1 MATSDKRG
9 KLFVN
14 FEIKLY
20 IVPQSNV
27 PSRESIIHDT
37 MNVYLRISLICLS
50 IFLMGTLRLPG
61 QTVKRG
67 TLEVFQGT
75 RGEYYFDAIQ
85 GAIKQQPKNGKL
97 WVDASIPGAANK
109 KTFKLIYEPSKDFVG
124 LDTFRYT
131 SLVCFTAGC
140 LEEWEIQV
148 KVKTSEVNALPDLF
162 YLPVNAPETPL
173 NVLRNDSGSSGSLSL
188 RSVSM
193 VNNGQSSL
201 SAGSPFVMF
210 KPRPGFT
217 GVAQLIYT
225 VCDPLGTCGQA
236 SASVVVGQVQ
246 PFGQDTLRIF
256 TLKNEPVD
264 VLVPNVYFLLE
275 EPSSGRLDS
284 KRDIPRYSPKTGFA
298 GNDYMVF
305 VGNGKELT
313 VEVVVLDVTRNKFA
327 FDDQG
332 NTMPGRLL
340 ELDVL
345 ANDAFGNATSC
356 LKYSPPRYGRLV
368 SQPMPNGVVVY
379 EAPRGFIGVDEF
391 TYTASAPGCTGTP
404 ETATVRIYVSN
415 FEPARSK
422 FRMNTPMNTP
432 LAIAYNIPI
441 SEFKF
446 NLSQKAR
453 KGEIL
458 MLNGL
463 VDTTIRGA
471 KVFGYNALLY
481 VPNPGATGMD
491 EFEVIYC
498 LKGVGPQECQYQ
510 KSVKIEIDIL
520 PFASDKDLCFGDCVW
535 AGDTNMDGVVN
546 MEDLLPLGRY
556 MGRVGLS
563 REAPNLDIWFGQY
576 GKDWKDPFVSPDAAN
591 LKYVDTDGN
600 SIITADDT
608 VAIGR
613 FFGRTHSLVPVK
625 LPYADF
631 EIRLEGDLFSEPG
644 KPVNLEIIL
653 GDEKHPVTDLHGFTF
668 DFSYNP
674 FFFDANASS
683 VEFLGNSW
691 LTYNAPVLG
700 MVRNDGKG
708 IVSTGFTRT
717 NGVPAHGYGKVGRSK
732 VVVTNDIIGV
742 SPPDSDGNIHVPLY
756 GNAVATNSKG
766 EKFAVR
772 VKPTIITIK
781 TRPDL
786 PGLGKTNPVK
796 RSGDD
801 LLLFPNPSRENV
813 NLFKQGHDPIERI
826 QVFSVA
832 GQLVMDS
839 GNISDHQYVIPVK
852 NWLPGIYVAR
862 VKIGNGEVATR
873 KIEVI
878 R

>member
-1 MATSDKRG
+1 MFP
-9 KLFVN
+9 L
-14 FEIKLY
+14 
-20 IVPQSNV
+20 
-27 PSRESIIHDT
+27 RETIIHDT
-37 MNVYLRISLICLS
+37 MNIYLRISLICLS

-61 QTVKRG
+61 QVLKRG
-67 TLEVFQGT
+67 SLEVFQNS
-75 RGEYYFDAIQ
+75 RGEYYCDALLSDITT
-85 GAIKQQPKNGKL
+85 KPRNGKV
-97 WVDASIPGAANK
+97 WVAGLSPGPAGRRTYK
-109 KTFKLIYEPSKDFVG
+109 YVYEPVKGFVG
-124 LDTFRYT
+124 LDTFRYV
-131 SLVCFTAGC
+131 SVVCEKAGC
-140 LEEWEIQV
+140 VEEWEIQV
-148 KVKTSEVNALPDLF
+148 RVKTSEVNALPDLF
-162 YLPVNAPETPL
+162 YVPANSSETPL

-188 RSVSM
+188 RAVST
-193 VNNGQSSL
+193 VNNGQAFL
-201 SAGSPFVMF
+201 SVGSPFVMF

-225 VCDPLGTCGQA
+225 VCDTLGTCGQA

-246 PFGQDTLRIF
+246 PPGQDTLRIF

-275 EPSSGRLDS
+275 DPSNGQLDS
-284 KRDIPRYSPKTGFA
+284 KRDIPRYSPKPGFA
-298 GNDYMVF
+298 GKDYIF
-305 VGNGKELT
+305 FAGNGGELT
-313 VEVVVLDVTRNKFA
+313 VEVEVLDITRNKFA

-345 ANDAFGNATSC
+345 ANDAFGSAASC
-356 LKYSPPRYGRLV
+356 LKYSQPRYGRLV
-368 SQPMPNGVVVY
+368 SQPLPNGLVVY

-391 TYTASAPGCTGTP
+391 TYTAFAPGCTGTP
-404 ETATVRIYVSN
+404 ETATVRVFVSN
-415 FEPARSK
+415 FEPSRSK

-458 MLNGL
+458 LLNGV
-463 VDTTIRGA
+463 VDTTIRGT
-471 KVFGYNALLY
+471 KIFGYNALLY
-481 VPNPGATGMD
+481 VPGPGATGLD
-491 EFEVIYC
+491 EFEVVYC
-498 LKGVGPQECQYQ
+498 LKGTGGQECQYQ
-510 KSVKIEIDIL
+510 KSVKIEVDIL
-520 PFASDKDLCFGDCVW
+520 PYASDKDLCFGDCVW
-535 AGDTNMDGVVN
+535 AGDANMDGVVN
-546 MEDLLPLGRY
+546 MEDLLPLGRF
-556 MGRVGLS
+556 MGRVGMP
-563 REAPNLDIWFGQY
+563 RDEPNLDVWFGQY
-576 GKDWKDPFVSPDAAN
+576 GKDWKDPFGGPDAAG

-600 SIITADDT
+600 SIITAEDT
-608 VAIGR
+608 VAIAR
-613 FFGRTHSLVPVK
+613 FFGRTHAIVPVK

-631 EIRLEGDLFSEPG
+631 EIRLEGNLFTEPG
-644 KPVNLEIIL
+644 KPVFLDISL

-674 FFFDANASS
+674 FFFDANASF

-700 MVRNDGKG
+700 MVRNDGRG

-742 SPPDSDGNIHVPLY
+742 SPPDSDGNIYVPLY
-756 GNAVATNSKG
+756 GNAVATNAQG

-772 VKPTIITIK
+772 VKPTVITIR
-781 TRPDL
+781 TRPEL
-786 PGLGKTNPVK
+786 PGFGQTNPVK

-813 NLFKQGHDPIERI
+813 NLFKQGDDPLERI

-839 GNISDHQYVIPVK
+839 GNISDYQYVVPVK
-852 NWLPGIYVAR
+852 SWLPGIYIAR
-862 VKIGNGEVATR
+862 VKIGNGEVVTR